1 MTRQRH
7 MNILFFLPV
16 LSLAARDIQMDDTL
30 LPECDLPW
38 DHAAPRTDC
47 VPKVVLNCGPG
58 QVLAGAKCL
67 QTLVAEEILTCPP
80 HAKLVGR
87 ECISSYGITP
97 DIVCPPGFQL
107 SRGKRPVCERLE
119 VIPAR
124 PHCDDGF
131 HVSHGLCSKKHVGKP
146 HMKCPSKYRMSHHK
160 MNCLKEVVSRP
171 QQVCPHGFS
180 FSAHGKGKKGED
192 CVKVV
197 TVPADV
203 GCPKDYFMHEN
214 GCLKLDKIKI
224 HKSCPKGFTQ
234 EGHFC
239 IQSLQAKAELDCP
252 AGYHLKGAHICEA
265 VVTAQA
271 FPVCPK
277 HYDMGDG
284 GCEKEMKHAPAMICP
299 KGAVLSGGECVSKLY
314 APNELVCPPGA
325 WLKSGKY
332 CVTTEQIP
340 SELKCPF
347 LYHQEGDNCVKSDK
361 KPHKMTCPK
370 SFGLDGGKD
379 MCVRVH
385 KYKAETKCDG
395 HKSFGHK
402 CEAIEEVP
410 ADQICRKGEINHF
423 GECVSKHSKDP
434 EGFCPKGFMAAP
446 GKPGLCRRVIVSAM
460 EMVCPPGTEF
470 KHGKCALC
478 TTHPAEL
485 SCPKKFQISSDGGCT
500 RSIKG
505 APTMECPPG
514 FVIDGA
520 MCFPAVGEKHVKK
533 GNNDKM
539 FGKKLGGKK

>member
-131 HVSHGLCSKKHVGKP
+131 HVSHGLCSKK
-146 HMKCPSKYRMSHHK
+146 
-160 MNCLKEVVSRP
+160 
-171 QQVCPHGFS
+171 
-180 FSAHGKGKKGED
+180 
-192 CVKVV
+192 
-197 TVPADV
+197 
-203 GCPKDYFMHEN
+203 
-214 GCLKLDKIKI
+214 
-224 HKSCPKGFTQ
+224 
-234 EGHFC
+234 HFC